1 MAWDTGSP
9 MTDQRDRH
17 DHGHGHGPPWGG
29 PPWRSGP
36 PWGGG
41 KPPWWPE
48 DEEWPPRGPEA
59 WRGMRR
65 RFVRKFVAGSALLIV
80 TIVTFAVIIGGVIAG
95 GPGHGRPY
103 GLIGLVLVALAV
115 LLIVRAGRRVAAPV
129 GEVME
134 AADRVAAGDYK
145 VRVRERGP
153 RDVQRLGRAFNEMTE
168 RLGTNEARRRQ
179 LLADVAHELRTPLS
193 VIQATLEA
201 LIDGLYPLD
210 EAHLRAILGESRG
223 MSRLLDDL
231 QTLST
236 AEAGAL
242 TLHREPTEPRQLID
256 AAVHSFT
263 LQASENGVRLEGG
276 TVGIIPTIDV
286 DPFRIAEV
294 LSNLVSNALRHTPAG
309 GEVRVTALATEQGVE
324 FSVVDTGTGISP
336 DRLPHV
342 FDRFSRSVDSPGAG
356 LGLAIAK
363 TLVEVHGGR
372 IRAES
377 GPGGTRIVF
386 TLPPAGGEG

>member
-1 MAWDTGSP
+1 MSERG
-9 MTDQRDRH
+9 RH
-17 DHGHGHGPPWGG
+17 DHDHEHGPPWGG
-29 PPWRSGP
+29 PPWRGGP
-36 PWGGG
+36 PWGSG

-48 DEEWPPRGPEA
+48 DEDWPPRGPEA
-59 WRGMRR
+59 WRGLRR
-65 RFVRKFVAGSALLIV
+65 RFVGKFVIGSAVLIG
-80 TIVTFAVIIGGVIAG
+80 TIVTFAVIIGGAIAG
-95 GPGHGRPY
+95 GPGHGRPF
-103 GLIGLVLVALAV
+103 GLVGLVLIALAV

-134 AADRVAAGDYK
+134 AADRVAAGDYE
-145 VRVRERGP
+145 VRVSERGP
-153 RDVQRLGRAFNEMTE
+153 RDVQRLGRAFNEMAE
-168 RLGTNEARRRQ
+168 RLGTNETRRRQ

-210 EAHLRAILGESRG
+210 EAHLRAILGETRG

-242 TLHREPTEPRQLID
+242 ALHRESADPRRLIE
-256 AAVHSFT
+256 AAVQSFT
-263 LQASENGVRLEGG
+263 PQASENGVTLEGHVQG
-276 TVGIIPTIDV
+276 TVPTIDV

-294 LSNLVSNALRHTPAG
+294 VSNLVSNALRHTPAG
-309 GEVRVTALATEQGVE
+309 GEVHLTAVATELGVE
-324 FSVVDTGTGISP
+324 FSVADTGTGISP

-342 FDRFSRSVDSPGAG
+342 FDRFSRSADSPGAG

-363 TLVEVHGGR
+363 TLVEAHGGR

-377 GPGGTRIVF
+377 GSGGTTVVF
-386 TLPPAGGEG
+386 TISSSEAER

>member
-1 MAWDTGSP
+1 
-9 MTDQRDRH
+9 
-17 DHGHGHGPPWGG
+17 
-29 PPWRSGP
+29 
-36 PWGGG
+36 
-41 KPPWWPE
+41 
-48 DEEWPPRGPEA
+48 
-59 WRGMRR
+59 MRR
-65 RFVRKFVAGSALLIV
+65 HFVRKIVAGSALLIAV
-80 TIVTFAVIIGGVIAG
+80 IVTFAVIVGGAIAG
-95 GPGHGRPY
+95 GPGHGR
-103 GLIGLVLVALAV
+103 GFGIVGVVLVALAA

-134 AADRVAAGDYK
+134 AADRVAAGDYA
-145 VRVRERGP
+145 VRVRETGP

-168 RLGTNEARRRQ
+168 RLGTDEARRRQ

-210 EAHLRAILGESRG
+210 ETHLRAILGETKG

-242 TLHREPTEPRQLID
+242 TLHREPTEARQLID
-256 AAVHSFT
+256 AAVQSFT
-263 LQASENGVRLEGG
+263 LPANEKGVRL
-276 TVGIIPTIDV
+276 VSHADDGIPPLDV

-294 LSNLVSNALRHTPAG
+294 VSNLVSNALRHTRAG
-309 GEVRVTALATEQGVE
+309 GEVRLAAAATDDGVE
-324 FSVVDTGTGISP
+324 FSIADTGTGIEQ

-342 FDRFSRSVDSPGAG
+342 FDRFSRAPDSPGAG

-363 TLVEVHGGR
+363 TLVEAHGGQ
-372 IRAES
+372 ISAES
-377 GPGGTRIVF
+377 GPRGTTIVF
-386 TLPPAGGEG
+386 TLPAVFGER